1 VNTPQRLG
9 KIHLKI
15 FDENHQSVEPTT
27 ITDKTDVISIIE
39 IQGIKCSAR
48 SFQIEMEIKQMMTI
62 EAKDL
67 FEKCLLGVKG
77 APLLEHSTVKSI
89 EVTLEK
95 ERGNENQNEN
105 PNENPVSSDVE
116 NIYIQTTEGNTL
128 EDFLDEPTLEET
140 NKQEVATPDLD
151 EMTELE
157 CMEFEPEILSDGE
170 MFHIKTRNDV
180 YYELYREARKKARI
194 AKKMALDAYLEAN
207 KIKSAYQ
214 LECDSDSED
223 DHGLALEMGE
233 GA

>member
-1 VNTPQRLG
+1 
-9 KIHLKI
+9 
-15 FDENHQSVEPTT
+15 
-27 ITDKTDVISIIE
+27 
-39 IQGIKCSAR
+39 
-48 SFQIEMEIKQMMTI
+48 MMTI

-77 APLLEHSTVKSI
+77 APSLEHSTVKSI

-95 ERGNENQNEN
+95 ERGNENQ
-105 PNENPVSSDVE
+105 NENPVSSDVE

-140 NKQEVATPDLD
+140 NKQEVAPPNLD

-157 CMEFEPEILSDGE
+157 CMEIEPEILSDGE

-180 YYELYREARKKARI
+180 YYELYREGSEKGAHCQ
-194 AKKMALDAYLEAN
+194 KMALDAYLEAN
-207 KIKSAYQ
+207 KIKMVYH

-223 DHGLALEMGE
+223 DHGFTLEMGE